1 MKAWF
6 LTFLFFSLL
15 GCAVR
20 RGNDGTGIF
29 KLEDNN
35 LWLFGNASAV
45 YYFDKQQN
53 LDFPSIQKL
62 KDKDWISTAHNTS
75 FGILPEVIW
84 FQLDIENNTKV
95 EDWIINIENAELR
108 RVDFYYPTLNL
119 NDYKIESSGISVPI
133 SEMSIPNRLPI
144 FPFHI
149 KTNSKQ
155 RIYFRFDMS
164 TRSLLPLRFF
174 TQSSYFKFETFRGF
188 VAGAYYGAMLLLLL
202 YNLVLF
208 FSMKDKLF
216 LYYCTYLFFFTC
228 FVFTINRQWM
238 PLIDLSSIP
247 WIQRMAPA
255 LSMLTTIAA
264 LVFAK
269 AFLFPDKEK
278 GKVKSIIIF
287 ALVLQIITFPFTL
300 FSSVGVSVFLANISP
315 AIGIFAVSIAA
326 VMRFREGFSGARYFI
341 IAWSFLLVS
350 VLLFISMNLGL
361 IDFSNF
367 VSYGPMYGS
376 VLEGI
381 FLSLGIGDRIN
392 RLKKE
397 REDARKAL
405 LESQLKALDEEKKI
419 NESISRFVPNQ
430 FLEIL
435 QRKTIVDVYR
445 GDSVEKKLSIL
456 FTDIRNFTQFSES
469 RPAKDVFYLLNEY
482 MEQLG
487 PIIASNNGFVDK
499 YIGDAIMALFPNSP
513 EDAVQAA
520 LQMRTAV
527 LGMRNSIFKDFH
539 LDAGYGIHYGNV
551 MLGTVGG
558 LNRLDTTVIGDHVNL
573 ASRLEGLTKTYSIPL
588 IVSDSIRRNISKD
601 SSLDFREIDS
611 VIVKGKSIPI
621 VIYEVLNVDSLE
633 IREAKLASYSV
644 FFEAL
649 QEYKEGDPKKALS
662 SFEECVRLCPHDTVA
677 LTYIERI
684 KGHSQTRN

>member
-1 MKAWF
+1 MDIK
-6 LTFLFFSLL
+6 
-15 GCAVR
+15 
-20 RGNDGTGIF
+20 NDT
-29 KLEDNN
+29 
-35 LWLFGNASAV
+35 
-45 YYFDKQQN
+45 
-53 LDFPSIQKL
+53 
-62 KDKDWISTAHNTS
+62 T
-75 FGILPEVIW
+75 
-84 FQLDIENNTKV
+84 V
-95 EDWIINIENAELR
+95 EDWVVSIDNTQLKQVN
-108 RVDFYYPTLNL
+108 FYFPTSTPNEYI
-119 NDYKIESSGISVPI
+119 DQKSGMVVPI
-133 SEMSIPNRLPI
+133 SQMSIPNRYPVL
-144 FPFHI
+144 PFHI
-149 KTNSKQ
+149 TTDSKV
-155 RIYFRFDMS
+155 RAYFRFDVS
-164 TRSLLPLRFF
+164 TNTLLPLRFF
-174 TQSSYFKFETFRGF
+174 TSKTYLNFETFRGF
-188 VAGAYYGAMLLLLL
+188 ISGAYYGAMFLLLM
-202 YNLVLF
+202 YNFVLF
-208 FSMKDKLF
+208 ISTKDKLF
-216 LYYCTYLFFFTC
+216 LIYCFYLFSFTM
-228 FVFTINRQWM
+228 FNFAYNRQWM
-238 PLIDLSSIP
+238 PWFDLSSAT
-247 WIQRMAPA
+247 WTNKFAPILSILTAIGA
-255 LSMLTTIAA
+255 LTFT
-264 LVFAK
+264 K
-269 AFLFPDKEK
+269 AFLFPDENKNRLK
-278 GKVKSIIIF
+278 NLLDIILVLHIFILPFVIF
-287 ALVLQIITFPFTL
+287 APIATGVFFANVFPA
-300 FSSVGVSVFLANISP
+300 LAIP
-315 AIGIFAVSIAA
+315 IVSIAA
-326 VMRFREGFSGARYFI
+326 IMRFKEGFSGARYFI

-350 VLLFISMNLGL
+350 VFFFISMNLGF

-367 VSYGPMYGS
+367 IAYSPMYGT
-376 VLEGI
+376 VIEGI

-405 LESQLKALDEEKKI
+405 LESQAKALDEEKKI

-649 QEYKEGDPKKALS
+649 QEYKEGDLKKALS

-684 KGHSQTRN
+684 KGHSQKRN